1 VTSLRNL
8 LAAAAVGL
16 SLTAVSAVQAAPT
29 ETTRA
34 GSTSVRLSQDFL
46 GALGTLKVA
55 PGALAP
61 GRLTPTKKGVVAT
74 FPITAG
80 AVDLGTVKAEIDH
93 SGGLSLTAGA
103 TRVELSAFIIDLA
116 GSRPVLTGLVTVN
129 DSLLGRVPLFDLAL
143 APRSVSGNDDF
154 LKVDNVAVTLSQE
167 AADALNGVFNVSA
180 FVPGFPIGTAFVR
193 AILEFERH

>member
-1 VTSLRNL
+1 MTFRNL

-16 SLTAVSAVQAAPT
+16 SLTAVIVAQSAPT
-29 ETTRA
+29 EATRA

-46 GALGTLKVA
+46 GALTTLKVA
-55 PGALAP
+55 PAALSL
-61 GRLTPTKKGVVAT
+61 GRAKTKEGVFAT

-116 GSRPVLTGLVTVN
+116 GTGPVLTGLVTVN
-129 DSLLGRVPLFDLAL
+129 DSLLARVPLFDLAL
-143 APRSVSGNDDF
+143 PRGSVRGNDDF
-154 LKVDNVAVTLSQE
+154 LKV
-167 AADALNGVFNVSA
+167 AAS
-180 FVPGFPIGTAFVR
+180 R
-193 AILEFERH
+193 

>member
-1 VTSLRNL
+1 MTFRNL

-16 SLTAVSAVQAAPT
+16 SLTAVTAAQSAPT
-29 ETTRA
+29 EATRA

-46 GALGTLKVA
+46 GALTTLKVA
-55 PGALAP
+55 PAALSP
-61 GRLTPTKKGVVAT
+61 GRLTKTKKGVFAT

-116 GSRPVLTGLVTVN
+116 GTRPVLTGLVTVN
-129 DSLLGRVPLFDLAL
+129 DSLLARVPLFDLAL
-143 APRSVSGNDDF
+143 PRGSVRGNDDF
-154 LKVDNVAVTLSQE
+154 LKVDGVAVTLSEE
-167 AADALNGVFNVSA
+167 AATALNTVFKVDA
-180 FVPGFPIGTAFVR
+180 FVAGLPIGTAFVR
-193 AILEFERH
+193 AILEFERHH